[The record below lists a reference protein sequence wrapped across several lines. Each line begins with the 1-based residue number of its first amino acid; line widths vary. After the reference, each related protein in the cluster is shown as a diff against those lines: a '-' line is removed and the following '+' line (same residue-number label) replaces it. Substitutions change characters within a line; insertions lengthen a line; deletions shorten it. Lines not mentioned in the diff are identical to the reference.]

1 MVHPLRKFLAV
12 LPPPTLYKVETR
24 KKFLDTGVQHCLWG
38 EGRGWTCVNWKTP
51 QKWKWTQ
58 YFCPWLCLH
67 QKLQSVTPLN
77 WTCIAT
83 FLVHNVKLWSNFRN
97 VFSGL
102 GYSSTKFYPG
112 RFNLEVQLLTLI
124 VYYIYH
130 FSQKRKPFSDLLLTN
145 GIPSLSLDIPEPG
158 KASPHNEW
166 LHWKTSRLNSFATVK
181 QIARQE
187 KNCKKNCRG

>member
-1 MVHPLRKFLAV
+1 MISSNFSATSLKAIFLPTCFAH
-12 LPPPTLYKVETR
+12 LLQNCNPGQKSLGQYRNIRTFLSFLGSLLKWCILFENFLQFSLPPTLYKVETR
-24 KKFLDTGVQHCLWG
+24 NKFWIQASNIVCGV
-38 EGRGWTCVNWKTP
+38 RGGVGPVWIGKRHRNESGS
-51 QKWKWTQ
+51 Q

-102 GYSSTKFYPG
+102 GYSSTKFYPR

-130 FSQKRKPFSDLLLTN
+130 FSQKR
-145 GIPSLSLDIPEPG
+145 
-158 KASPHNEW
+158 
-166 LHWKTSRLNSFATVK
+166 
-181 QIARQE
+181 
-187 KNCKKNCRG
+187 